1 MSAIIM
7 DGKALA
13 QRIKLDIAAAIGKL
27 DKPVG
32 LGTILVGDDPGSVAY
47 VEGKHRDCAEVGIKS
62 IKVNLPATSNTSE
75 VIAAVNALNT
85 DPNCTGFIVQLP
97 LPVGVDTQKVLSAI
111 NPAKDADGLT
121 PNNLGNLVLGFN
133 SVVACTPKAIVALLA
148 EYKINLSGVKVL
160 VIGRGMTVGRPLSIL
175 LSQKQINAT
184 VTLAHS
190 ASKNLT
196 ELIKESDVVIA
207 AMGSAQFIKA
217 QMVKKG
223 SVLVDVGITRDG
235 NQLVGDFDPKVI
247 EVASAFAPMP
257 GGVGPMTR
265 VMLLKNVI
273 ELARNEK

>member
-13 QRIKLDIAAAIGKL
+13 QRIKVDIAAAIGKL

-62 IKVNLPATSNTSE
+62 IKVNLPATATTNE
-75 VIAAVNALNT
+75 VIASVNALNA
-85 DPNCTGFIVQLP
+85 DPSCSGFIVQLP

-175 LSQKQINAT
+175 LSQKPINAT
-184 VTLAHS
+184 VILAHS

-196 ELIKESDVVIA
+196 DLIKDADVVIA
-207 AMGSAQFIKA
+207 AMGSAQFIKPE
-217 QMVKKG
+217 MVKKG
-223 SVLVDVGITRDG
+223 SVLVDVGITRDS

>member
-1 MSAIIM
+1 M

-13 QRIKLDIAAAIGKL
+13 QRIKVDIAAAIGKL
-27 DKPVG
+27 DKPIG

-85 DPNCTGFIVQLP
+85 DPSCTGFIVQLP

-175 LSQKQINAT
+175 LSQKPINAT

-217 QMVKKG
+217 EMVKKG

>member
-13 QRIKLDIAAAIGKL
+13 QRIKVDIAAVIGKL

-75 VIAAVNALNT
+75 VIAAVNALNA
-85 DPNCTGFIVQLP
+85 DPSCTGFIVQLP
-97 LPVGVDTQKVLSAI
+97 LPIGVDTQKVLSAI

-190 ASKNLT
+190 ASRNLT

-217 QMVKKG
+217 KMVKKG

>member
-1 MSAIIM
+1 MNAIIM

-13 QRIKLDIAAAIGKL
+13 QRIKSDIAAAIGKL

-62 IKVNLPATSNTSE
+62 IKLNLPATSNTSE

-85 DPNCTGFIVQLP
+85 DPSCTGFIVQLP
-97 LPVGVDTQKVLSAI
+97 LPVGVDAQKVLSAI

-190 ASKNLT
+190 ASRNLT

-217 QMVKKG
+217 EMVKKR

>member
-13 QRIKLDIAAAIGKL
+13 QRIKVDIAAAIGKL

-32 LGTILVGDDPGSVAY
+32 LGTILVGDDPGSFAY

-75 VIAAVNALNT
+75 VIAAVNALNA
-85 DPNCTGFIVQLP
+85 DPSCTGFIVQLP
-97 LPVGVDTQKVLSAI
+97 LPIGVDTQKVLSAI

-175 LSQKQINAT
+175 LSQKPINAT

>member
-85 DPNCTGFIVQLP
+85 DPSCTGFIVQLP

-175 LSQKQINAT
+175 LSQKPINAT

-196 ELIKESDVVIA
+196 ELIKESDVVVA

-217 QMVKKG
+217 EMVKKG

>member
-1 MSAIIM
+1 MSAQIM
-7 DGKALA
+7 DSKALA
-13 QRIKLDIAAAIGKL
+13 QRFKNDIAAAVGKL
-27 DKPVG
+27 DKSVG
-32 LGTILVGDDPGSVAY
+32 LGTILVGDDPGSAAY
-47 VEGKHRDCAEVGIKS
+47 VAGKHRDCAEVGIKS
-62 IKVNLPATSNTSE
+62 IKVHLPATSTTSE
-75 VIAAVNALNT
+75 VITAVNHLNT
-85 DPNCTGFIVQLP
+85 DPSCTGFIVQLP

-121 PNNLGNLVLGFN
+121 PSNLGNLVLGFN

-148 EYKINLSGVKVL
+148 EYKVNLSGVKVL
-160 VIGRGMTVGRPLSIL
+160 VIGRGVTVGRPLSIL
-175 LSQKQINAT
+175 LSQKVINAT

-190 ASKNLT
+190 ASKNLS
-196 ELIKESDVVIA
+196 ELIKDADVVIA
-207 AMGSAQFIKA
+207 AMGSAHFIKA
-217 QMVKKG
+217 DMIKKA

-273 ELARNEK
+273 ELAGNEK

>member
-13 QRIKLDIAAAIGKL
+13 QRIKVDIAAAIGKL
-27 DKPVG
+27 DKSVG

-85 DPNCTGFIVQLP
+85 DPSCTGFIVQLP

-160 VIGRGMTVGRPLSIL
+160 VIGRGITVGRPLSIL

-217 QMVKKG
+217 EMVKKG
-223 SVLVDVGITRDG
+223 SVLVDVGITRDS

>member
-13 QRIKLDIAAAIGKL
+13 QRIKVDIAAAIGKL

-62 IKVNLPATSNTSE
+62 IKVNLPATATTNE
-75 VIAAVNALNT
+75 VIASVNALNA
-85 DPNCTGFIVQLP
+85 DPSCSGFIVQLP

-148 EYKINLSGVKVL
+148 EYKIKLSGVKVL

-175 LSQKQINAT
+175 LSQKPINAT
-184 VTLAHS
+184 VILAHS

-196 ELIKESDVVIA
+196 DLIKDADVVIA
-207 AMGSAQFIKA
+207 AMGSAQFIKPE
-217 QMVKKG
+217 MVKKG

>member
-13 QRIKLDIAAAIGKL
+13 QRIKVDIAAAIGKL

-85 DPNCTGFIVQLP
+85 DPSCTGFIVQLP

-217 QMVKKG
+217 EMVKKG

>member
-13 QRIKLDIAAAIGKL
+13 QRIKGDIAAAIGKL
-27 DKPVG
+27 DRPVG

-85 DPNCTGFIVQLP
+85 DPSCTGFIVQLP

-175 LSQKQINAT
+175 LSQKPINAT

>member
-1 MSAIIM
+1 MSVIIM

-13 QRIKLDIAAAIGKL
+13 QRIKVDIAAAIGKL

-85 DPNCTGFIVQLP
+85 DPSCTGFIVQLP

-175 LSQKQINAT
+175 LSQKPINAT

-217 QMVKKG
+217 EMVKKG

>member
-1 MSAIIM
+1 MSARIM

-13 QRIKLDIAAAIGKL
+13 QSIKVDIAATIGKL
-27 DKPVG
+27 DKSVG

-85 DPNCTGFIVQLP
+85 DPSCTGFIVQLP

-175 LSQKQINAT
+175 LSQKPINAT

-217 QMVKKG
+217 EMVKKG
-223 SVLVDVGITRDG
+223 SVLVDVGITREG
-235 NQLVGDFDPKVI
+235 NQLLGDFDPKVI

>member
-13 QRIKLDIAAAIGKL
+13 QRIKVDIAAAIGKL

-85 DPNCTGFIVQLP
+85 DPSCTGFIVQLP

-190 ASKNLT
+190 ASRNLT

>member
-13 QRIKLDIAAAIGKL
+13 QRIKVDIAAAIGKL

-75 VIAAVNALNT
+75 VIAAVNGLNT
-85 DPNCTGFIVQLP
+85 DPSCTGFIVQLP

-217 QMVKKG
+217 EMVKKG

>member
-1 MSAIIM
+1 MSARIM

-13 QRIKLDIAAAIGKL
+13 QSIKVDIAATIGKL
-27 DKPVG
+27 DKSVG

-62 IKVNLPATSNTSE
+62 IKVNLPATSTTSE

-85 DPNCTGFIVQLP
+85 DPSCTGFIVQLP
-97 LPVGVDTQKVLSAI
+97 LPVGVDTHKVLSAI

-175 LSQKQINAT
+175 LSQKPINAT

-217 QMVKKG
+217 EMVKKG
-223 SVLVDVGITRDG
+223 SVLVDVGITREG
-235 NQLVGDFDPKVI
+235 NQLLGDFDPKVI

>member
-1 MSAIIM
+1 M

-13 QRIKLDIAAAIGKL
+13 QRIKVDIAAAIGKL

-85 DPNCTGFIVQLP
+85 DPSCTGFIVQLP

-175 LSQKQINAT
+175 LSQKPINAT

-217 QMVKKG
+217 EMVKKG